1 MGIRSSFIYSNN
13 EKPIHQ
19 HYLLYFVIDR
29 EKTTVCPNCGS
40 NIASKKCSYCGTVL
54 KDKYLDFTLSK
65 IGFIENM
72 N

>member
-1 MGIRSSFIYSNN
+1 MSIKLTSGINDQDKFIINSKYYHDLDGAI
-13 EKPIHQ
+13 KK
-19 HYLLYFVIDR
+19 YFA
-29 EKTTVCPNCGS
+29 NYGS

-54 KDKYLDFTLSK
+54 KDKYLDFTISK